1 MRKQALA
8 FLLFLASLDASAN
21 VNDDLL
27 KAASQGSA
35 SGVQAA
41 LKRGARV
48 TAADQLGRTAL
59 HIAAANGSIPVIEV
73 LIAAKA
79 PMSSRDSDGLTPLL
93 RAARSL
99 RGKVVELLLAK
110 GADKGSIISFLAVK
124 DSSGRTLLHAAA
136 ANGSAE
142 SVSAFCLLG
151 IGPDPRDNS
160 GRTPLSLTA
169 SSSGV
174 EAQASRKAYLE
185 TARILLER
193 GADPLRADNKGYS
206 PLWYAVRQDDGEL
219 ALLLSENGVDATSLA
234 EAYERGDLHIAE
246 ILVERIVDTAAAD
259 ASGRSFLHVAAG
271 QGLAELASKLLSLQ
285 ADPNASDRFG
295 RTPLALAVTRGDI
308 QMARILLEGGAD
320 PNKPGEGGTTPLG
333 LSIRL
338 AEADVAELLISA
350 GAEVNPHTGTPPLI
364 GAVQA
369 RNLQIAGFLLSR
381 GADVNAPDAG
391 GTPLHHAVETRTG
404 ISGIEILRL
413 LLEQGAV
420 VDKRNDAGETP
431 LLRAVV
437 SVKLEEASLLLENGA
452 DPDAPDE
459 RGRTPLS
466 VARLLGNKKM
476 IALLAAPR

>member
-1 MRKQALA
+1 VRKQALA
-8 FLLFLASLDASAN
+8 FLLLLASIDASAN
-21 VNDDLL
+21 ANDDLL
-27 KAASQGSA
+27 KAAAQGSA

-41 LKRGARV
+41 LKRGARAA
-48 TAADQLGRTAL
+48 AADQLGRTAL
-59 HIAAANGSIPVIEV
+59 HIAAANGSLDVIEV

-79 PMSSRDSDGLTPLL
+79 PLTPRDSDGLTPLL

-99 RGKVVELLLAK
+99 RGKSVELLLAK
-110 GADKGSIISFLAVK
+110 GADRGSIISFLAVK
-124 DSSGRTLLHAAA
+124 DSSGRILLHAAA

-142 SVSAFCLLG
+142 SVSAFCSLG

-160 GRTPLSLTA
+160 GRTPLSLVA

-174 EAQASRKAYLE
+174 EAQASRKAFLE

-193 GADPLRADNKGYS
+193 GADPLQADNKGYS

-219 ALLLSENGVDATSLA
+219 ALLLSEKGVDATSLA

-246 ILVERIVDTAAAD
+246 ILVERILDAAAAD
-259 ASGRSFLHVAAG
+259 SSGRTFLHIAAG
-271 QGLAELASKLLSLQ
+271 QGLADLALELLSMQ

-295 RTPLALAVTRGDI
+295 RTPLALAVTRGDLE
-308 QMARILLEGGAD
+308 MARILLEGGAD

-333 LSIRL
+333 LAVRL
-338 AEADVAELLISA
+338 AEVDVAGLLISA
-350 GAEVNPHTGTPPLI
+350 GAEVNPRSGTTPLI

-369 RNLQIAGFLLSR
+369 RNLEIAGFLLSR

-404 ISGIEILRL
+404 ISGLEIMRL

-431 LLRAVV
+431 LLRAVAGG
-437 SVKLEEASLLLENGA
+437 KLEEASLLLDRGA
-452 DPDAPDE
+452 DPNAPDE

-466 VARLLGNKKM
+466 MAKQSGNKKM
-476 IALLAAPR
+476 TTLLTSPR